1 MQFFAEDET
10 LLGSIVSTFQ
20 PKQTGTQKNW
30 MTFAIL
36 FIAGLILII
45 ISIPFASF
53 LILNPK
59 PFCLLFSAGS
69 FIILISMLQI
79 IQLKTLFN
87 KLSSS
92 VATLLYLGSLM
103 ACLYTGMFYI
113 GYFYTLALLSLQ
125 ISTLIYLTVSL
136 FPGGKTGMH
145 AAFQIIKKQLKKML
159 LKEKSFLPL

>member
-1 MQFFAEDET
+1 MQFFAEEES
-10 LLGSIVSTFQ
+10 LLGSLVSTFQ
-20 PKQTGTQKNW
+20 PKQTDASKNW
-30 MTFAIL
+30 VTFAII
-36 FIAGLILII
+36 FIVGLILII

-69 FIILISMLQI
+69 FVILISMLQI

-92 VATLLYLGSLM
+92 AATLLYLGSLM

-113 GYFYTLALLSLQ
+113 GYFYTLALLSIQ

-136 FPGGKTGMH
+136 FPGGKSGMH
-145 AAFQIIKKQLKKML
+145 AAFQLFKQQIKRMILN
-159 LKEKSFLPL
+159 EKSFLPL